1 MAARKPDLS
10 RLVMLD
16 LSPSEAVI
24 LVGLLEGVRK
34 LRGNALG
41 VEMLD
46 IIDGTCARVR
56 LQLKQLR
63 WPVHNPAPF
72 PV

>member
-1 MAARKPDLS
+1 MPRAKPDLS

-16 LSPSEAVI
+16 WTPTEAAI
-24 LVGLLEGVRK
+24 LLGLLEGLRN
-34 LRGNALG
+34 LRGEALG
-41 VEMLD
+41 REALVV
-46 IIDGTCARVR
+46 IDDATGRIR
-56 LQLKQLR
+56 LQLKQLH

>member
-1 MAARKPDLS
+1 MRTRPDLS

-24 LVGLLEGVRK
+24 LVGLLEGVLK

-41 VEMLD
+41 PEAIGV
-46 IIDGTCARVR
+46 IDGICARVR
-56 LQLKQLR
+56 LQLKQLH
-63 WPVHNPAPF
+63 WPVYNPAPF

>member
-1 MAARKPDLS
+1 MPRAKPYLS

-24 LVGLLEGVRK
+24 LVGLLEGVGL
-34 LRGNALG
+34 LRGQVLG
-41 VEMLD
+41 VESLD
-46 IIDGTCARVR
+46 VIQGVCARVR
-56 LQLKQLR
+56 LQLKQLH
-63 WPVHNPAPF
+63 WPVNNPAPL

>member
-1 MAARKPDLS
+1 MPRQKPDLS

-16 LSPSEAVI
+16 WTPTEAAI
-24 LVGLLEGVRK
+24 LMGLLEGLRN
-34 LRGNALG
+34 LRGEALG
-41 VEMLD
+41 ADSLSV
-46 IIDGTCARVR
+46 IDDTSARIR
-56 LQLKQLR
+56 LQLKQLH